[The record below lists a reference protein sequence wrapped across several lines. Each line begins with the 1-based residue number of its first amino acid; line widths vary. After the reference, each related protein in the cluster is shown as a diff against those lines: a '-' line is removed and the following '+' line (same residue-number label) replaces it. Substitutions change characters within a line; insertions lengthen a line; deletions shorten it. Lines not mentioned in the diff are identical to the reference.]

1 LRSDRADSDYVI
13 TLDNKIRL
21 LRPVALG
28 DIKRTAALSSW
39 SFGRYQQGIMRRRR
53 DVSEEGAWSPLR
65 RLIVAEN
72 GYAADSIP
80 LLDRHEFYRARDSSL
95 KPISATRS
103 IADGVASS
111 ELPLLRVFLSY
122 GSEDVQEVRR
132 LYKKLHRQSW
142 IEPWFDKVHLVVGDD
157 WEEAIERAL
166 QSSDA
171 VVICLSARSVRKV
184 GFVNTEIG

>member
-1 LRSDRADSDYVI
+1 
-13 TLDNKIRL
+13 
-21 LRPVALG
+21 
-28 DIKRTAALSSW
+28 
-39 SFGRYQQGIMRRRR
+39 
-53 DVSEEGAWSPLR
+53 
-65 RLIVAEN
+65 
-72 GYAADSIP
+72 
-80 LLDRHEFYRARDSSL
+80 
-95 KPISATRS
+95 
-103 IADGVASS
+103 
-111 ELPLLRVFLSY
+111 VFLSY

-184 GFVNTEIG
+184 GFVNTEIGRALHLQDQQPEGTTFILPAKLEACETPSRLSRWQYVELFKKEGFQHLLASLRRRALFLAQTSRGLPVGQPNPVVRADG